1 MRVSLKPSHEGI
13 KRVAV
18 ITGAA
23 NGIGKAMALGL
34 LGRGFAVVAVDRDRS
49 GLEALRS
56 PLREAHGTSLA
67 TVPADLTHFDAAAL
81 SSQVL
86 EPFGHVDILIN
97 NAGIGQG
104 QVRPDYHINSPKFY
118 EVTPQQW
125 QRALAVNATAVFLLS
140 RELVIPMIERGWG
153 RIINITTSLGTML
166 RGGWT
171 PYGPSKAS
179 AEALSAVM
187 AADLE
192 GTGVTTNVVIPGG
205 LVNTPMIPSQA
216 PFRREE
222 LLQPEVILPP
232 VYWLCSDEANDVTGR
247 RFLGIRWDA
256 TKPAEVASQEAGAP
270 IGWKDLAV
278 LPVRPPI
285 RG

>member
-1 MRVSLKPSHEGI
+1 MERHGMKVSVKHSLDGI

-18 ITGAA
+18 VTGAA
-23 NGIGKAMALGL
+23 NGLGKAMALGL
-34 LGRGFAVVAVDRDRS
+34 LGRGFAVVAVDRDRG
-49 GLEALRS
+49 GLEALGS
-56 PLREAHGTSLA
+56 PLPAGRVPNLA
-67 TVPADLTHFDAAAL
+67 TVAADLTHFDAAQL
-81 SSQVL
+81 SSQVI
-86 EPFGHVDILIN
+86 EPFGRVDILIN

-104 QVRPDYHINSPKFY
+104 QVRPNYHMNPPKFY
-118 EVTPQQW
+118 EVTPQQKDGRRIDGD
-125 QRALAVNATAVFLLS
+125 RALPLL
-140 RELVIPMIERGWG
+140 RRRWG

-166 RGGWT
+166 RGGST

-179 AEALSAVM
+179 AEALGAVM

-205 LVNTPMIPSQA
+205 LVDTPMIPSQA

-222 LLQPEVILPP
+222 LLRPDVMLPS

-256 TKPAEVASQEAGAP
+256 AKPADVASQEAGAP
-270 IGWKDLAV
+270 VGWKDLAV
-278 LPVRPPI
+278 QPVRPAI
-285 RG
+285 RA

>member
-1 MRVSLKPSHEGI
+1 M
-13 KRVAV
+13 
-18 ITGAA
+18 
-23 NGIGKAMALGL
+23 
-34 LGRGFAVVAVDRDRS
+34 
-49 GLEALRS
+49 
-56 PLREAHGTSLA
+56 
-67 TVPADLTHFDAAAL
+67 PASARAKC
-81 SSQVL
+81 
-86 EPFGHVDILIN
+86 
-97 NAGIGQG
+97 
-104 QVRPDYHINSPKFY
+104 PDYHIHSPKFY

-125 QRALAVNATAVFLLS
+125 QRAIAVNATAVFLLS
-140 RELVIPMIERGWG
+140 RELVMPMIERRWG
-153 RIINITTSLGTML
+153 RIINLTTSLGTML

-205 LVNTPMIPSQA
+205 VVNTPMIPSQA

-222 LLQPEVILPP
+222 LLPPDVILPP

-285 RG
+285 KA